1 MHKALGLTPAPH
13 KPGVVAHHYDL
24 SILEEVEKRGPKVQ
38 GHLQLYNEFED
49 SLSYMRSSRE
59 RQTDRQRKPCMAEHT
74 FVISALERQRR
85 AVL

>member
-13 KPGVVAHHYDL
+13 KPDVVAHHYDL
-24 SILEEVEKRGPKVQ
+24 SILEEVERRGPKVQ
-38 GHLQLYNEFED
+38 GHLQLYIEFED

-59 RQTDRQRKPCMAEHT
+59 RQRKPCMAEHT